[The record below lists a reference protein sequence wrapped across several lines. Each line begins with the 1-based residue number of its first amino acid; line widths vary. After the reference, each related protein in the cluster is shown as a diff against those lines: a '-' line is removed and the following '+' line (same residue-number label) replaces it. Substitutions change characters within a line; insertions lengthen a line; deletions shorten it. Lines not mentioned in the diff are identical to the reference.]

1 MEILLDKKIK
11 MPVYVQIAEQIK
23 TKIIS
28 KELLPGMLL
37 LPERKL
43 ALQLGVNRSTILN
56 AYDMLKKEGYIEA
69 QIGRGTIVS
78 NIEKEDNDEEVKT
91 VVTREPCWSQLFNV
105 QVREFDNLLLRESLP
120 LIDPKNVISFGLGI
134 ANVEDRPH
142 LPFDELAKEVA
153 TDPSCKALTIGPIGG
168 YQSLRNMI
176 ANMTRKRGLPCLLEQ
191 VMVISGSQ
199 QGIDLATR
207 VLIEP
212 GDIVVVE
219 APSYFLGL
227 QSFRAAGARIMEVAT
242 DQDGMQ
248 LEQLEQLLKRYHPKM
263 IYTMPNYQNPS
274 SVCMSF
280 IRRKKLVELAQK
292 HDIIILEDD
301 AYGEFHYDNE
311 ELPTLASIDKS
322 GHVIYLKTFSK
333 CISPGLRLGYM
344 VAHKRIIESCSL
356 VRQGEDLHPNSISQ
370 WLVEKYLS
378 TNNHDTYLS
387 DVCARNKQKRDIMY
401 EELLKYAPEGMT
413 FSKPRGGI
421 YIWCHLPENVSAT
434 KLLEHTLKRKVSF
447 MPGLSFFLSE
457 EGDHYIRLNFSY
469 PKNEQIQEGIKVIC
483 EETALLSKE
492 KEKEQIRSSEF
503 VPLY

>member
-1 MEILLDKKIK
+1 MEIFLDKKLK
-11 MPVYVQIAEQIK
+11 MPIYVQIAEQIK
-23 TKIIS
+23 TQIIS
-28 KELLPGMLL
+28 KELLPGMIL

-43 ALQLGVNRSTILN
+43 AQQLGVNRSTILN
-56 AYDMLKKEGYIEA
+56 AYDMLKQEGYIEA

-78 NIEKEDNDEEVKT
+78 NIEKKNNEEKEET
-91 VVTREPCWSQLFNV
+91 AVTREPCWSQLFNV

-120 LIDPKNVISFGLGI
+120 LIDPKNIISFGLGI
-134 ANVEDRPH
+134 ANVEEEPH

-153 TDPSCKALTIGPIGG
+153 VNSKCEALTIGPIGG
-168 YQSLRNMI
+168 YQSLRNVI
-176 ANMTRKRGLPCLLEQ
+176 ANMTRKRGISCLTEQ
-191 VMVISGSQ
+191 VMIVSGSQ

-227 QSFRAAGARIMEVAT
+227 QSFRAAGARIMEVAI

-248 LEQLEQLLKRYHPKM
+248 LDQLEQLLKRYHPKM

-280 IRRKKLVELAQK
+280 ARRHRLVELAQK
-292 HDIIILEDD
+292 HDIMILEDD

-311 ELPTLASIDKS
+311 ELPTLASIDTS

-333 CISPGLRLGYM
+333 IISPGLRLGYM
-344 VAHKRIIESCSL
+344 VAHKKIIETCSL

-370 WLVEKYLS
+370 WLVEKYLLANS
-378 TNNHDTYLS
+378 LESHISNI
-387 DVCARNKQKRDIMY
+387 CARNRIKRDIMY
-401 EELLKYAPEGMT
+401 DELLKYAPEGMT
-413 FSKPRGGI
+413 FFKPRGGI
-421 YIWCHLPENVSAT
+421 YIWCRLPEYVSAM
-434 KLLEHTLKRKVSF
+434 KLLDKTLKRKVSF
-447 MPGLSFFLSE
+447 MPGLTFFLSE
-457 EGDHYIRLNFSY
+457 EGEHYIRLNFSY
-469 PKNEQIQEGIKVIC
+469 PKEEQIKEGIKVIC
-483 EETALLSKE
+483 EEIALLSKE
-492 KEKEQIRSSEF
+492 GEREQIRNSEF